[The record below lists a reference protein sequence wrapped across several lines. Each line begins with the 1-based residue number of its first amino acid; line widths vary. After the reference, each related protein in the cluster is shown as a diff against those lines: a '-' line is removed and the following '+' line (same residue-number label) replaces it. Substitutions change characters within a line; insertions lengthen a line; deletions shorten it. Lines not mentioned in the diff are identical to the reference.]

1 MRWTSVSSYRHRKNC
16 PAESSCRSRCF
27 RAFTSA
33 RALRFWRP
41 RIAGQAICTATI
53 AAASAISPSV
63 AQAQFP
69 ASFELSA
76 LDGTN
81 GFAISAISAISA
93 IDESD
98 GNGRSV
104 SDAGD
109 VNGDGIDD
117 LIIGADAA
125 DPNGEAFAGESYVVF
140 GQTGGFPA
148 SFSLSTLDGTN
159 GFVLNGVDG
168 GDQSGFQVSGAG
180 DVNGDGFDDLIIGT
194 RIAASNVT
202 LEGDESYVVFGQDG
216 GFSSPF
222 NLSTLNGA
230 NGFMLKGANSNDD
243 QRSGFSVSGAGDV
256 NGDSIDDVIIGA
268 PFGRTNNSIGGESY
282 VLFGRVTPELSLGDF
297 DRDEDVDADDI
308 DFYGGNLDQPASFNP
323 ELDLNNDGMITLAD
337 HDQHVTTLVQT
348 SNGETGALLG
358 DINLDGSVDVLV
370 DAFILVA
377 NLANEGPHGHADGD
391 LNADS
396 VVDVLGDAFRLIGD
410 LGQSN
415 E

>member
-1 MRWTSVSSYRHRKNC
+1 M
-16 PAESSCRSRCF
+16 
-27 RAFTSA
+27 
-33 RALRFWRP
+33 
-41 RIAGQAICTATI
+41 
-53 AAASAISPSV
+53 
-63 AQAQFP
+63 
-69 ASFELSA
+69 
-76 LDGTN
+76 
-81 GFAISAISAISA
+81 
-93 IDESD
+93 
-98 GNGRSV
+98 
-104 SDAGD
+104 
-109 VNGDGIDD
+109 
-117 LIIGADAA
+117 
-125 DPNGEAFAGESYVVF
+125 
-140 GQTGGFPA
+140 
-148 SFSLSTLDGTN
+148 
-159 GFVLNGVDG
+159 
-168 GDQSGFQVSGAG
+168 
-180 DVNGDGFDDLIIGT
+180 
-194 RIAASNVT
+194 
-202 LEGDESYVVFGQDG
+202 
-216 GFSSPF
+216 
-222 NLSTLNGA
+222 
-230 NGFMLKGANSNDD
+230 
-243 QRSGFSVSGAGDV
+243 SGAGDV